1 MLTSRVLA
9 VEYTPQQIEQS
20 QPFNTAFSNYQI
32 NKLSVNDN
40 ILPDSN
46 TANTSANHSLPPVPM
61 LQLANGIIV
70 KDYTNDSNFV
80 KRLENMSYQEAESLS
95 VLVNQHK
102 DCFPMPCMNITAKI
116 LDKSIDDILKHYSLS
131 KRQIKIFRNLQQE
144 LRQLYPFYPYNA
156 SFILV
161 YKILLCK
168 SVIENKSH
176 KIALNSLSQLSE
188 KDFEDT
194 VKNYHSYVMEDKF
207 TMNLIG
213 INSTADFQDDCC
225 LDDIINLP
233 WGDIF
238 KPTFAFEEQLI
249 RLYKYNFAFEHSTT
263 YADGK
268 PISPFKTDNILV
280 PYTGCLTINN
290 LNKIWPLPVWL
301 VGCSVKELT
310 NADGYDAYSS
320 CFFEHDLFHLRMKV
334 YGMQTSTE
342 SYDALSTWIKRIYTN
357 KMFFDNINIKFF
369 AVELAIFW
377 IMHEKVIISRLRL
390 TESLARL
397 SEISEVLE
405 ISELYGLHRKYANI
419 SFAEIKKAAKFLSY
433 LSLDITTDDALRQNI
448 LWLMA
453 NIEELNLKADTE
465 TTQQKYFH
473 CYQAEPKFIK
483 KMITFIKENH
493 RQLESMGLIC
503 SQIEANLRIYT
514 KKSQAANNNRLTAL
528 NITQFMELS
537 PFKLEAAWV
546 VLYTMHQVITSNA

>member
-80 KRLENMSYQEAESLS
+80 KRLENMSYQEAESLY

-116 LDKSIDDILKHYSLS
+116 LDKSIDDMLKHYSLS

-176 KIALNSLSQLSE
+176 KIALNSLLQLSE
-188 KDFEDT
+188 EDFEDT
-194 VKNYHSYVMEDKF
+194 VKNYHSCFMEDRF
-207 TMNLIG
+207 NMNLIG
-213 INSTADFQDDCC
+213 INSTADFKDDCC

-249 RLYKYNFAFEHSTT
+249 QLYKDNFAFSYETT

-290 LNKIWPLPVWL
+290 LNKIWTLPIWL

-320 CFFEHDLFHLRMKV
+320 CFFEHDLYHLRMKE
-334 YGMQTSTE
+334 YDMQSSTE
-342 SYDALSTWIKRIYTN
+342 SYDALSTWIKMVYTN
-357 KMFFDNINIKFF
+357 KMFFDKSNVKFP
-369 AVELAIFW
+369 AVELVIFW
-377 IMHEKVIISRLRL
+377 IMHEQVAVGQLGL
-390 TESLARL
+390 MESLILL
-397 SEISEVLE
+397 SALPSIDLKSLPKRYADISFSEVKQAA
-405 ISELYGLHRKYANI
+405 YFLH
-419 SFAEIKKAAKFLSY
+419 Y
-433 LSLDITTDDALRQNI
+433 LSIDVTTDDDFRKNI
-448 LWLMA
+448 LWLMD
-453 NIEELNLKADTE
+453 NIEKLSFKADDDATVL
-465 TTQQKYFH
+465 QYFS
-473 CYQAEPKFIK
+473 CYQTEAKFIRNI
-483 KMITFIKENH
+483 ITFIKENH

-514 KKSQAANNNRLTAL
+514 KKYHTTNNRLTAL
-528 NITQFMELS
+528 NIKQFMELS
-537 PFKLEAAWV
+537 PFKLEATWV
-546 VLYTMHQVITSNA
+546 VLYTIYQVLYANTK